1 MKHYLGHKI
10 VKGVKIVDIK
20 VGRDALS
27 IVDEFGVTHTYNKPD
42 LYTRL
47 RTAVPG
53 DYLVV
58 YQDGYTS
65 LSPFEPFVNGYTPL
79 PITEQHLGVM
89 KEPIKYRVVT
99 DVKLEVEAD
108 TFDHYMVSFDT
119 GYRVEATTNNCKDP
133 KAVQLGDVFVTYP
146 TGRVEFLSRSDF
158 DLYFNEAP
166 MQILPKLP
174 EPEVFIVTD
183 EHANGRS
190 SNVDMIK
197 LDSKIDVLAAYDT
210 GGDELDFDEFEL
222 SKGSKDNPDPIIV
235 VGRNTNRLSGHI
247 VGYIYQKEQRIDF
260 SSGVGALKLS
270 ITRKV

>member
-1 MKHYLGHKI
+1 MRHYLGHKI

-119 GYRVEATTNNCKDP
+119 GDRVEATTNNCADP
-133 KAVQLGDVFVTYP
+133 KTVREGDVLVTYP
-146 TGRVEFLSRSDF
+146 TGRSEFLTRSMFEQYFVDAPKQTAEIIPPSSEIAILVGSK
-158 DLYFNEAP
+158 LYNHFKYKELLKP
-166 MQILPKLP
+166 TSKV
-174 EPEVFIVTD
+174 EVLSVYDTSGD
-183 EHANGRS
+183 
-190 SNVDMIK
+190 
-197 LDSKIDVLAAYDT
+197 KIDFGEFST
-210 GGDELDFDEFEL
+210 GMW
-222 SKGSKDNPDPIIV
+222 SKTNPNLMVVTGKHPGHPGRII
-235 VGRNTNRLSGHI
+235 GYIDI
-247 VGYIYQKEQRIDF
+247 VGNTVEY
-260 SSGVGALKLS
+260 SVGISAM
-270 ITRKV
+270 KVCVTF